1 MSKSKQSGSEEYPLP
16 TEPPELV
23 AKRDK
28 LLARLEKESKAATGT
43 AQPVLRKMHELLNNT
58 RVGTPLNVNLYQEVK
73 DAFVRF
79 MKDPVLPPPTIIME
93 VVEFMQERLVAV
105 GFTGQMEWPE
115 GAPQLPQ
122 GFVGSLLQGTPA
134 AGAPAPAA
142 APAQRTPAAAKD
154 GFEGSS
160 APQRK
165 MTLNPE
171 TAPAPAAPAAP
182 DAKSEQQQLESFKTW
197 MKNPALGKVKG

>member
-1 MSKSKQSGSEEYPLP
+1 MSKKPNANEEYALP

-23 AKRDK
+23 AKREK
-28 LLARLEKESKAATGT
+28 LLAALEKQAKTATGT
-43 AQPVLRKMHELLNNT
+43 AQPVLRKMHELLANT
-58 RVGTPLNVNLYQEVK
+58 KVGAPLNVNLYNEVK

-79 MKDPVLPPPTIIME
+79 TKDPVLPPPTIIME
-93 VVEFMQERLVAV
+93 VVEFLQERLVAV

-115 GAPQLPQ
+115 GAPPIPA
-122 GFVGSLLQGTPA
+122 GFVGALLE
-134 AGAPAPAA
+134 GAPAASA
-142 APAQRTPAAAKD
+142 APAAPAARSGAGVKD

-160 APQRK
+160 SQRK

-171 TAPAPAAPAAP
+171 TAPAPAAPS

>member
-1 MSKSKQSGSEEYPLP
+1 MSKKPNANEEYPLP

-23 AKRDK
+23 AKREK
-28 LLARLEKESKAATGT
+28 LLAALEKQAKTATGT
-43 AQPVLRKMHELLNNT
+43 AQPVLRKMHELLANT
-58 RVGTPLNVNLYQEVK
+58 KVGSPLNVNLYNEVK

-79 MKDPVLPPPTIIME
+79 TKDPVLPPPTIIME
-93 VVEFMQERLVAV
+93 VVEFLQERLVAV

-115 GAPQLPQ
+115 GAPPIPA
-122 GFVGSLLQGTPA
+122 GFVGALLEGTPA
-134 AGAPAPAA
+134 AGAPAAPA
-142 APAQRTPAAAKD
+142 APAPRAAAGVKD

-160 APQRK
+160 QRK
-165 MTLNPE
+165 GMTLNPE
-171 TAPAPAAPAAP
+171 TAPAPAAPA

>member
-1 MSKSKQSGSEEYPLP
+1 MSKKPNANEEYPLP
-16 TEPPELV
+16 VEPPELV
-23 AKRDK
+23 AKREK
-28 LLARLEKESKAATGT
+28 LLAALEKQAKTATGS
-43 AQPVLRKMHELLNNT
+43 AQPVLRKMHELVTNT
-58 RVGTPLNVNLYQEVK
+58 KVGTPLNVSLYNEVK

-93 VVEFMQERLVAV
+93 VVEFMQERLAAV

-115 GAPQLPQ
+115 GAPPVPA
-122 GFVGSLLQGTPA
+122 GFVGALLAGAPSASAPVSPVQRPA
-134 AGAPAPAA
+134 AGV
-142 APAQRTPAAAKD
+142 KD
-154 GFEGSS
+154 GFEGS
-160 APQRK
+160 AAQRK

-171 TAPAPAAPAAP
+171 TAAAPAAPAA

>member
-1 MSKSKQSGSEEYPLP
+1 MSKKPNANEEYPLP

-23 AKRDK
+23 AKREK
-28 LLARLEKESKAATGT
+28 LLAALEKQAKAATGT
-43 AQPVLRKMHELLNNT
+43 AQPVLRKMHELVANT
-58 RVGTPLNVNLYQEVK
+58 KVGSPLNVSLYNEVK

-79 MKDPVLPPPTIIME
+79 MRDPVLPPPTIIME
-93 VVEFMQERLVAV
+93 VVEFMQERLAAV

-115 GAPQLPQ
+115 GAPPVPA
-122 GFVGSLLQGTPA
+122 GFVGALLEGAPAGGPVTPVQRPA
-134 AGAPAPAA
+134 AGV
-142 APAQRTPAAAKD
+142 KD

-160 APQRK
+160 AQRK
-165 MTLNPE
+165 GMTLNPE
-171 TAPAPAAPAAP
+171 TAPAPAASS

>member
-1 MSKSKQSGSEEYPLP
+1 MSKKPTANEEYPLP

-28 LLARLEKESKAATGT
+28 LLAALEKQAKTATGT
-43 AQPVLRKMHELLNNT
+43 AQPVLRKMHELLANT
-58 RVGTPLNVNLYQEVK
+58 KVGAPLNVNLYNEVK

-79 MKDPVLPPPTIIME
+79 TKDPVLPPPTIIME
-93 VVEFMQERLVAV
+93 VVEFLQERLVAV

-115 GAPQLPQ
+115 GAPPIPA
-122 GFVGSLLQGTPA
+122 GFVGALLE
-134 AGAPAPAA
+134 GAPAASSAPA
-142 APAQRTPAAAKD
+142 APAARSGAGVKD

-160 APQRK
+160 SQRK

-171 TAPAPAAPAAP
+171 TAPAPAAPS

>member
-1 MSKSKQSGSEEYPLP
+1 MSKKPNANEEYPLP

-23 AKRDK
+23 AKREK
-28 LLARLEKESKAATGT
+28 LLAALEKQAKTATGT
-43 AQPVLRKMHELLNNT
+43 AQPVLRKMHELLANT
-58 RVGTPLNVNLYQEVK
+58 KVGAPLNVNLYNEVK

-79 MKDPVLPPPTIIME
+79 TKDPVLPPPAIIME
-93 VVEFMQERLVAV
+93 VVEFLQERLVAV

-115 GAPQLPQ
+115 GAPPIPA
-122 GFVGSLLQGTPA
+122 GFVGALLEGAPA
-134 AGAPAPAA
+134 AGAPAAPAAA
-142 APAQRTPAAAKD
+142 APAQRNAAGVKD

-160 APQRK
+160 AQRK

-171 TAPAPAAPAAP
+171 TAPAPAAAT

>member
-1 MSKSKQSGSEEYPLP
+1 MSKSKQNGSEEYPLP

-23 AKRDK
+23 AKRDR
-28 LLARLEKESKAATGT
+28 LLATLEKEAKAATGT
-43 AQPVLRKMHELLNNT
+43 AQPVLRKMHELLSNT
-58 RVGTPLNVNLYQEVK
+58 KVGSPLNAGLYQEVK
-73 DAFVRF
+73 DSFVRF
-79 MKDPVLPPPTIIME
+79 MKDPVLPPPAIIME
-93 VVEFMQERLVAV
+93 VVEFLQERLVTV

-115 GAPQLPQ
+115 GAPPVPA

-134 AGAPAPAA
+134 ASAPAAA
-142 APAQRTPAAAKD
+142 APAQRGAGGVKD

-160 APQRK
+160 SQRK

-171 TAPAPAAPAAP
+171 TAPAPAAASTDP
-182 DAKSEQQQLESFKTW
+182 KSEQQQLESFKTW

>member
-1 MSKSKQSGSEEYPLP
+1 MSKKPNANEEYALP
-16 TEPPELV
+16 TESPELV

-28 LLARLEKESKAATGT
+28 LLAALEKQAKTATGT
-43 AQPVLRKMHELLNNT
+43 AQPVLRKMHELLANT
-58 RVGTPLNVNLYQEVK
+58 KVGSPLNVNLYNEVK

-79 MKDPVLPPPTIIME
+79 TKDPVLPPPTIIME
-93 VVEFMQERLVAV
+93 VVEFLQERLVAV
-105 GFTGQMEWPE
+105 GFSGQMEWPE
-115 GAPQLPQ
+115 GAPPVPA
-122 GFVGSLLQGTPA
+122 GFVGALLE
-134 AGAPAPAA
+134 GAPAASA
-142 APAQRTPAAAKD
+142 APAAPAARSGAGVKD

-160 APQRK
+160 SQRK

-171 TAPAPAAPAAP
+171 TAPAPAAPA

>member
-1 MSKSKQSGSEEYPLP
+1 MSRSKQSSNEEYALP

-23 AKRDK
+23 AKRER
-28 LLARLEKESKAATGT
+28 LLAALEKQAKAATGST
-43 AQPVLRKMHELLNNT
+43 QPVLRKMHELLTNT
-58 RVGTPLNVNLYQEVK
+58 RVGSPLNLNLYQEVK

-93 VVEFMQERLVAV
+93 VVEFMQERLAAV

-115 GAPQLPQ
+115 GAPPVPA
-122 GFVGSLLQGTPA
+122 GFVGSLLEGV
-134 AGAPAPAA
+134 PAPTAPA
-142 APAQRTPAAAKD
+142 APAQRSTSGIKD

-160 APQRK
+160 SQRK

-171 TAPAPAAPAAP
+171 TAPAPLAADP
-182 DAKSEQQQLESFKTW
+182 KSEQRQLESFKTW
-197 MKNPALGKVKG
+197 MKNPAIGKVKG